1 MKRFFTETALFLVLV
16 FLCPACTQP
25 SRRHVNAVLDDVES
39 YINDRP
45 DSALAV
51 LEGVDTTALTTRA
64 LRARY
69 SLLRVMA
76 LDKCYED
83 ITVPGLLDPVISWY
97 EHHGSADDK
106 MKTLY
111 FQGRIAQSGGD
122 QKKAAVFYSRAEEY
136 ASVVSDKHM
145 LGILYLAEAT
155 MFDAVHNTEKEVEYT
170 EKGIAV
176 FRGINDPMQ
185 EMVLGQLAISY
196 AMLKKWEQA
205 DSLFRKGISASSSN
219 SFAMSVLL
227 SNYARMKVLQP
238 DPDPEAALESLDR
251 MRNEYGYPLSLR
263 DAGAYAYALALS
275 GRSREAEGIL
285 DQLEQ
290 YASSSPLEVEPWL
303 SRCASAVGDY
313 KRAYGSLSRAHAAE
327 ESVIQNVL
335 SDSVTKA
342 LQDYYEVSAR
352 QERERRLRQGVWTL
366 AGVSLLLFI
375 AILLL
380 LRERRVRVER
390 DRLLRI
396 RAELEQDLK
405 EQEAR
410 TSMLSDSFS
419 SRLAQLRLQLKI
431 ERLER
436 LRKSGQYGYWIWMEK
451 KGRSSDANVT
461 KALRKDLQDICALE
475 KDSRLLE
482 CRLDKEL
489 DGIVSHLK
497 ADLNIANRPKEVF
510 FLCCWLIGLKP
521 DMIAELLNLQM
532 SNVYVKTHRLEERI
546 RRLGKAEYAPLV
558 KE

>member
-1 MKRFFTETALFLVLV
+1 MKRLFAETALFLVLV
-16 FLCPACTQP
+16 FLCPDCTQP
-25 SRRHVNAVLDDVES
+25 SRRQVNTVLDDVES

-51 LEGVDTTALTTRA
+51 LEGVDSTALTTRA

-69 SLLRVMA
+69 SLLRTMA
-76 LDKCYED
+76 QAKNYRDL
-83 ITVPGLLDPVISWY
+83 TVPGLIDDAAAWY
-97 EHHGSADDK
+97 ARHGSADEK
-106 MKTLY
+106 MNTLY
-111 FQGRIAQSGGD
+111 YQGCIAQANGD
-122 QKKAAVFYSRAEEY
+122 QKNAVVYFARAEELVGKTQDAHAVGLLY
-136 ASVVSDKHM
+136 EAMASVYNNVYNTDKEQEYIEKALM
-145 LGILYLAEAT
+145 TFKEA
-155 MFDAVHNTEKEVEYT
+155 
-170 EKGIAV
+170 G
-176 FRGINDPMQ
+176 DPMYKSA
-185 EMVLGQLAISY
+185 LGGLALVY
-196 AMLKKWEQA
+196 HTRRDWAKA
-205 DSLFRKGISASSSN
+205 DSLYQEAIAN
-219 SFAMSVLL
+219 SEAYPHAMTVFL
-227 SNYARMKVLQP
+227 SNYARMKLLQP
-238 DPDPEAALESLDR
+238 DKDPSGAIQLLNKKR
-251 MRNEYGYPLSLR
+251 VLSEGEMVPVEV
-263 DAGAYAYALALS
+263 GAYAYASALK
-275 GRSREAEGIL
+275 G
-285 DQLEQ
+285 DQQ
-290 YASSSPLEVEPWL
+290 T
-303 SRCASAVGDY
+303 C
-313 KRAYGSLSRAHAAE
+313 
-327 ESVIQNVL
+327 NVL
-335 SDSVTKA
+335 SSRLLDLSRENRKPALPWLYRIALYKDDQARALELLQEMRFQEDGEINAILSESVTKA
-342 LQDYYEVSAR
+342 LQDYYEESAR
-352 QERERRLRQGVWTL
+352 QERERRLRLGVWTL

-380 LRERRVRVER
+380 LRERRVRAER

-419 SRLAQLRLQLKI
+419 SRLAQLRLQLKV